1 MPIRAAAEETET
13 ERAAVNASIPGKAK
27 TRFRIAFSHAAH
39 RSRPVALIRRRQTP
53 TSPLCGFR
61 KAVMCGTYTP
71 ISNGETDMLNI
82 ESKRNAAELTVAL
95 SGRLDT
101 NTAPELEK
109 ALNTSLEGVNMLF
122 IDMEKL
128 DYISSAG
135 LRVLLAAQ
143 KIMNEQGKMT
153 ITHVNKAI
161 MEIFEVTGLSDI
173 LTIA

>member
-1 MPIRAAAEETET
+1 
-13 ERAAVNASIPGKAK
+13 
-27 TRFRIAFSHAAH
+27 
-39 RSRPVALIRRRQTP
+39 
-53 TSPLCGFR
+53 
-61 KAVMCGTYTP
+61 
-71 ISNGETDMLNI
+71 MLNI

-143 KIMNEQGKMT
+143 KTMNEQGKMT
-153 ITHVNKAI
+153 ITHVNEAI